1 MSKNKTRDATQFAAL
16 PCRLARDGTR
26 QVMLL
31 TSRGTGRWIIP
42 KGWPI
47 KGLKPREVAAREAY
61 EEAGLLGRVAGKQA
75 VGTFHYAKAF
85 EKDPLLCEV
94 HVFLLWVDR
103 QLEDWPEKA
112 ERETVWF
119 DLAEAAELV
128 DEGGLAEI
136 MRRLS

>member
-1 MSKNKTRDATQFAAL
+1 MSKTKTRDATQYAAL
-16 PCRLARDGTR
+16 PFRVAEDGSR

-47 KGLKPREVAAREAY
+47 KGLKPREVAAREAF
-61 EEAGLLGRVAGKQA
+61 EEAGLLGRVSGKRP
-75 VGTFHYAKAF
+75 VGIFHYAKQIAS
-85 EKDPLLCEV
+85 DPLLCEV
-94 HVFLLWVDR
+94 RVFLLWVER
-103 QLEDWPEKA
+103 QLDDWPEKA
-112 ERETVWF
+112 ERQTMWVG
-119 DLAEAAELV
+119 LAEAADLV